1 MHNSKIKK
9 VIFESFSSTHIHTLE
24 GGGRKK
30 ERGRGERERERER
43 ENYNT
48 NRITR
53 KVKLYTDKH

>member
-1 MHNSKIKK
+1 MK
-9 VIFESFSSTHIHTLE
+9 VSQVLIFIPRKG
-24 GGGRKK
+24 GGGRKR
-30 ERGRGERERERER
+30 EEEERERERER